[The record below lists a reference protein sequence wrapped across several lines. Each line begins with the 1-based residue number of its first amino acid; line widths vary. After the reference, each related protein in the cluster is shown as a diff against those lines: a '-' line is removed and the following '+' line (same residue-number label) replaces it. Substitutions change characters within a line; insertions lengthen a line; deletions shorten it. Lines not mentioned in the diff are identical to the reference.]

1 MGNTILRI
9 MFSSDGFTNFESTN
23 PVFPHRNHCYFVYIQ
38 LHLKLHKFTKTSSKF
53 VDSGFRIECLNLTIF
68 FQFLQ
73 HVNVTTKP
81 KSAIT
86 KLADATAQPKESLEK
101 SVIAVISLITIMG
114 ILSRTLAIVSTLDI

>member
-1 MGNTILRI
+1 MPQ
-9 MFSSDGFTNFESTN
+9 FD
-23 PVFPHRNHCYFVYIQ
+23 
-38 LHLKLHKFTKTSSKF
+38 
-53 VDSGFRIECLNLTIF
+53 IF
-68 FQFLQ
+68 FSLQ